1 MPDVDESSPEMK
13 KRPLWARG
21 LNRSITF
28 VLNSLLWLGLWIG
41 AFVAL
46 FIAIRSFSD
55 SAWLNSFQGTAH
67 LVAEIAV
74 RALFVVPLAVWIML
88 MIHPIRTR
96 WWLVQRVASLG
107 PRLRRV
113 RQPATSAPLE
123 PAPAPQ
129 SSAAP
134 APAAASGLLQP
145 TRPPRPLSRRRF
157 LGESALF
164 GGLMT
169 YSMFVEPFAVQAVEV
184 DIPVPN
190 LPDRFVGMRV
200 AQMSDLHINSYT
212 TAEDLERAV
221 AVVNSLNPDLVML
234 TGDFVDWDAKYADD
248 ATRPFRD
255 LTAREGVFAVLGN
268 HDYYSGDIERVKRS
282 IKQYDLGLLVN
293 QHTTIRRGADT
304 LTLIGLDD
312 PRHNRSGNGP
322 RMSAESI
329 DPERAMRGMPAQ
341 GPHLLMVHNPILIPE
356 LVQRYELDLITSGH
370 THGGQFQVPILTDRL
385 VASAEYFVKG
395 RYDLGR
401 TQVYVN
407 RGFGFTGPPIRFRAR
422 PEITLLRL
430 VRA

>member
-1 MPDVDESSPEMK
+1 M
-13 KRPLWARG
+13 
-21 LNRSITF
+21 
-28 VLNSLLWLGLWIG
+28 
-41 AFVAL
+41 
-46 FIAIRSFSD
+46 
-55 SAWLNSFQGTAH
+55 
-67 LVAEIAV
+67 
-74 RALFVVPLAVWIML
+74 
-88 MIHPIRTR
+88 
-96 WWLVQRVASLG
+96 
-107 PRLRRV
+107 
-113 RQPATSAPLE
+113 
-123 PAPAPQ
+123 
-129 SSAAP
+129 
-134 APAAASGLLQP
+134 
-145 TRPPRPLSRRRF
+145 SRRRF

-164 GGLMT
+164 GGLMA
-169 YSMFVEPFAVQAVEV
+169 YSMFVEPYALQAVEI

-212 TAEDLERAV
+212 TAADLERAV
-221 AVVNSLNPDLVML
+221 ALVNSLRPDVVLL

-255 LTAREGVFAVLGN
+255 LVASEGVFSVLGN
-268 HDYYSGDIERVKRS
+268 HDYYSGNIEQIKRS
-282 IKQYDLGLLVN
+282 IRQHDLGLLVN

-304 LTLIGLDD
+304 LTIVGLDD

-322 RMSAESI
+322 RMSVESI
-329 DPERAMRGMPAQ
+329 DPARAMRGMPAH
-341 GPHLLMVHNPILIPE
+341 GPRLLMVHNPILIPE

-385 VASAEYFVKG
+385 VESVEYFVRG

-430 VRA
+430 VKA